1 MGSCGVRG
9 FLLKNFATAVKLWG
23 VNCEKEKR
31 ANEFSTTDRKGERSE
46 CNNHEHVIINH
57 FYKYGMWSERCEHK
71 KAKHFSR
78 RWAKPDRVDVVEW
91 AAWTAMRRRKW
102 LNRSKN
108 TFPPIYT
115 WRWLRSPE
123 KSTKLSSHS
132 IFHRVEAIA
141 IVRWETRRKK
151 ALFFVRDLC
160 AKVTKL
166 SESLRSKRLW
176 GDVWVS
182 RSARE
187 HPTPQADREW
197 DVFCVSRDGKKN
209 EKKYGFV
216 VGVEQHII
224 MN

>member
-151 ALFFVRDLC
+151 ALFSWEICVRKSRNFPK
-160 AKVTKL
+160 AF
-166 SESLRSKRLW
+166 RSKRLW

-187 HPTPQADREW
+187 HPTPKLTGNEMCFVCRET
-197 DVFCVSRDGKKN
+197 GKKMRKN
-209 EKKYGFV
+209 TVSWLELNN
-216 VGVEQHII
+216 I
-224 MN
+224 